1 MSKKL
6 CFVIKTTNTLP
17 MSKNV
22 NFFFTESNFIILL
35 ECVPVKKQEATMLF
49 HPQRRLMYWP
59 SKDRKSLS
67 VRNGRFMGRP
77 DAHASEDLA
86 NNLIC
91 DGKRQTFYK
100 SWS

>member
-1 MSKKL
+1 
-6 CFVIKTTNTLP
+6 
-17 MSKNV
+17 
-22 NFFFTESNFIILL
+22 
-35 ECVPVKKQEATMLF
+35 VKKQEATMLF

-77 DAHASEDLA
+77 DLA

-100 SWS
+100 SLS